1 MSHLELS
8 SNISS
13 SKNKNYMT
21 FFGRSDNWRNLL
33 PLWYCLP
40 FSWYYNNKNHW
51 RRSKDRNQSSNFD
64 SDLSDQFLSSF
75 LTQPLQR
82 LNGNVA
88 QDCLRQKIQ
97 RDFAMHHLISFCKYH
112 KHHHLLWSNLLRN
125 LIAYTVDWTY
135 LWKTQYNL
143 VSFCKI
149 VRRVQGSAGC
159 SLKYAL
165 QHYCHRNA

>member
-1 MSHLELS
+1 MHFNLSIETYFWLAQFGEICHLMLSFSYRVPHMSHLELS

-64 SDLSDQFLSSF
+64 SDLKKKQNKAFNNEILDLAIKK
-75 LTQPLQR
+75 
-82 LNGNVA
+82 V
-88 QDCLRQKIQ
+88 
-97 RDFAMHHLISFCKYH
+97 IS
-112 KHHHLLWSNLLRN
+112 
-125 LIAYTVDWTY
+125 
-135 LWKTQYNL
+135 L
-143 VSFCKI
+143 V
-149 VRRVQGSAGC
+149 
-159 SLKYAL
+159 
-165 QHYCHRNA
+165 